1 MWDPLRKKEVAPTP
15 EESVRQ
21 WFIGQLADAGV
32 PMGLMMSEVSI
43 KYGGKPYRADIVVY
57 DRSAAPVA
65 VVECKRPEVS
75 VTGEVALQALRYHGV
90 LGVRWIFLTN
100 GGSTYIFKR
109 EGGGFVPVTA
119 MPSYN
124 EMLCLQ

>member
-21 WFIGQLADAGV
+21 WFIGQLAEAGV
-32 PMGLMMSEVSI
+32 PMGLMMSEVSMKFGI
-43 KYGGKPYRADIVVY
+43 KPYRADILVY
-57 DRSAAPVA
+57 DREGKPLAI
-65 VVECKRPEVS
+65 VECKREDVVIS
-75 VTGEVALQALRYHGV
+75 RETAQQALHYHAV
-90 LGVRWIFLTN
+90 LGARWIFLTN
-100 GGSTYIFKR
+100 GSSTYIFKR
-109 EGGGFVPVTA
+109 QGKRFVPCPA